1 MEGLDTRL
9 SRSGLRP
16 SSGAWHVSKYP
27 LMQLRP
33 PFVVS
38 SHCVPPHIRGSA
50 LLAIFLLLEFSVVLS
65 AFPRAG
71 PPAGSQGPQSCS
83 SFSVS
88 ASAWLTVTHASELG
102 SVCYSLWGASWHL
115 APHGAFPNAYLD
127 IVCGIV
133 LLLTSY
139 PPPPKFI
146 V

>member
-1 MEGLDTRL
+1 M
-9 SRSGLRP
+9 
-16 SSGAWHVSKYP
+16 
-27 LMQLRP
+27 
-33 PFVVS
+33 
-38 SHCVPPHIRGSA
+38 
-50 LLAIFLLLEFSVVLS
+50 VLS
-65 AFPRAG
+65 AFPSAG
-71 PPAGSQGPQSCS
+71 PPAGSQGPQSCF

-102 SVCYSLWGASWHL
+102 SVCYFLWGASWHL

-146 V
+146 VLMMAESTSVVLIMVSNGLILQR